1 MTALLASNALAGT
14 LCAVHA
20 QVVPPGYL
28 LTTRFLGC
36 TYLDDQDG
44 CCAAP
49 HTHPEHV
56 VFWPER
62 GSGHVDVADRRWRLA
77 AGQGLWVPAGTGH
90 AASRDPASTMA
101 AVYILA
107 SAWPREVGPIR
118 PVVVNS
124 ALREMLKFL
133 AWTPMPRDQRLRAQE
148 VCMELITEE
157 SRPAIN
163 LPIPRD
169 ERIEKIARSIVAD
182 PADDR
187 SIDDWAY
194 LTSQSS
200 RTIARAFR
208 AETGL
213 TFSQWRT
220 CARMSRAVDLLG
232 DGLPVGVVACR
243 VGYGTNSAF
252 TAAFHRILNQ
262 PPTAFSPSRTR

>member
-1 MTALLASNALAGT
+1 MTALLALPARADSPGH
-14 LCAVHA
+14 VHSE
-20 QVVPPGYL
+20 VVPPGYL

-36 TYLDDQDG
+36 AYIDDQDG
-44 CCAAP
+44 CSDEP
-49 HTHPEHV
+49 HSHPEHV

-62 GSGHVDVADRRWRLA
+62 GSGHVDVGDRRWSLA
-77 AGQGLWVPAGTGH
+77 TGQGLWVSAGVEH
-90 AASRDPASTMA
+90 SVSRDPASTMA
-101 AVYILA
+101 AVYIVPD
-107 SAWPREVGPIR
+107 AWTREAGPVR
-118 PVVVNS
+118 PVVVNA
-124 ALREMLKFL
+124 ALRELLTFL
-133 AWTPMPRDQRLRAQE
+133 AWSPMPRDHRLRAQQ

-157 SRPAIN
+157 SRPAID

-169 ERIEKIARSIVAD
+169 ARIEEIARSIVAD

-208 AETGL
+208 TETGM
-213 TFSQWRT
+213 TFTQWRT
-220 CARMSRAVDLLG
+220 CARMSRAVNLLG
-232 DGLPVGVVACR
+232 EGMAVGLVAKR

-262 PPTAFSPSRTR
+262 PPTAFLPSRVG